1 MKVNNLR
8 VFDNTLEGQTLL
20 NYLKVQGL
28 SLKSDKE
35 ENREK
40 EEKKLLEEMLCLK
53 QLVESLLSEDSEVDL
68 SYFIIGFNIPQI
80 NNEFDLLRFGRNF
93 DLNIELKD
101 MNTGPKIVKQL
112 TKQRQY
118 LGIRGKELWQFSYV
132 KDENQLYET
141 DGENLIKSDFTRLL
155 EVLRS
160 QETELVDLDK
170 LFEPS
175 QFLISPFNTS
185 DKFLEDSYFLN
196 LQQDEIKRKIIK
208 SEDKYHVVT
217 GTAGSGKTLLVYD
230 IAKEYLEAKKKV
242 VIIHAGNLN
251 DGQDFLNN
259 HNWDI
264 RPAKKHISEDEDID
278 ILIVDESQRHR
289 WHQFENI
296 LNLEKEMCIEKI
308 VLCGDDN
315 QILALKEENDNISNK
330 TGGIRWFKKEKPI
343 FKRYKLTGKVR
354 TNKMVADFIKGLF
367 DLKDMGTVDRNIIN
381 ISYFD
386 DKESVYKYVQYLD
399 DKEESIFLDYT
410 LPPRGGKYG
419 NPLFQDFLDIR
430 DITLYSGSHT
440 SHEVIGQEFDNV
452 TVCLGP
458 HFLYRQN
465 KLIFPNDQTN
475 YYSAS
480 KMFFQNITRARKKIN
495 LIIFDNKPLLEKILG
510 AIQ

>member
-8 VFDNTLEGQTLL
+8 VFDNTLEGQMLL

-40 EEKKLLEEMLCLK
+40 EEKKLLEETLCLK
-53 QLVESLLSEDSEVDL
+53 QLVESLLSEDNEVDL

-118 LGIRGKELWQFSYV
+118 LSIRSKELWQFFYV

-155 EVLRS
+155 EVLKN
-160 QETELVDLDK
+160 QETELVDLEK

-175 QFLISPFNTS
+175 QFLISPFNTP

-230 IAKEYLEAKKKV
+230 IAKEYLEDEKKV

-251 DGQDFLNN
+251 DGQYFLND
-259 HNWDI
+259 HDWDI
-264 RPAKKHISEDEDID
+264 RPAKNHISEADDID
-278 ILIVDESQRHR
+278 ILIVDES
-289 WHQFENI
+289 
-296 LNLEKEMCIEKI
+296 
-308 VLCGDDN
+308 
-315 QILALKEENDNISNK
+315 
-330 TGGIRWFKKEKPI
+330 
-343 FKRYKLTGKVR
+343 
-354 TNKMVADFIKGLF
+354 
-367 DLKDMGTVDRNIIN
+367 
-381 ISYFD
+381 
-386 DKESVYKYVQYLD
+386 
-399 DKEESIFLDYT
+399 
-410 LPPRGGKYG
+410 
-419 NPLFQDFLDIR
+419 
-430 DITLYSGSHT
+430 
-440 SHEVIGQEFDNV
+440 
-452 TVCLGP
+452 
-458 HFLYRQN
+458 
-465 KLIFPNDQTN
+465 
-475 YYSAS
+475 
-480 KMFFQNITRARKKIN
+480 
-495 LIIFDNKPLLEKILG
+495 
-510 AIQ
+510 